1 MILPPRAEKYL
12 REMGELNGQVLRI
25 FDYRKLSVI
34 FRPDFNIGG
43 GRKLNTAQISTFG
56 ATRMI
61 FNCVYLKSRNYFHLL
76 FAIGLTLSATIYF
89 LSGSLSFVLY
99 SISLLYFCY
108 SIFSIQSSRLKI
120 TALFS
125 RRVLVYIIIF
135 ST

>member
-1 MILPPRAEKYL
+1 MILPPRANKYL

-34 FRPDFNIGG
+34 FRPDFNLGG

-56 ATRMI
+56 ATGMI
-61 FNCVYLKSRNYFHLL
+61 FNGAYLKLRNYFHLL
-76 FAIGLTLSATIYF
+76 FAMDTLSATIYF
-89 LSGSLSFVLY
+89 FSGSLSFVLY
-99 SISLLYFCY
+99 SISILYFCY
-108 SIFSIQSSRLKI
+108 SILSIQSSLLKI

-125 RRVLVYIIIF
+125 RRVLVYILIF

>member
-34 FRPDFNIGG
+34 FRPDFNLGG

-56 ATRMI
+56 ATGMI
-61 FNCVYLKSRNYFHLL
+61 FNC
-76 FAIGLTLSATIYF
+76 GLTLSATIYF

-125 RRVLVYIIIF
+125 RRVLVYILIF

>member
-1 MILPPRAEKYL
+1 MILPPRADKYL

-34 FRPDFNIGG
+34 FRPDFNLGG

-56 ATRMI
+56 ATGMI
-61 FNCVYLKSRNYFHLL
+61 FNGAYLKLRNYFHLL
-76 FAIGLTLSATIYF
+76 FAMDTLSATIY
-89 LSGSLSFVLY
+89 SSLSFVLY
-99 SISLLYFCY
+99 SISVLYFCY
-108 SIFSIQSSRLKI
+108 SILSIQSSLLKI

-125 RRVLVYIIIF
+125 RRVLVYILIF